1 MNNVLH
7 IALHRT
13 AENEPFS
20 SQNGKFLFH
29 IFWDKNHIGKSNKKS
44 IEKANKV
51 RIYPIESYF
60 IEIETPLSRLLF
72 IKFDLILRNL
82 LFFILFLF
90 LLNKTPISIC
100 EPR

>member
-13 AENEPFS
+13 TENEPFS

-29 IFWDKNHIGKSNKKS
+29 IFWDKNYIGKSNKKS

-51 RIYPIESYF
+51 GF
-60 IEIETPLSRLLF
+60 MRLKAVL
-72 IKFDLILRNL
+72 
-82 LFFILFLF
+82 
-90 LLNKTPISIC
+90 
-100 EPR
+100 